1 MQWAER
7 RYPWQPWKREPS
19 QERPLTGT
27 VTLNEIQWRYL
38 PKRILTWENTYETT
52 KQGGRRGR
60 KNPQWFARRQKL
72 IRYDQQAKLQC
83 NATLA
88 KEHTRSPAIPRGLPR
103 RSRTGVGEDRW
114 PTCSSLNLL
123 KWFCPRE
130 KNSCLTGNRT
140 LRICDDR
147 VQCSIHWTILE
158 SKLSWVRYIP
168 IPLVKMT
175 WIECVLLSVYISCVC
190 LPAVWLTSVHLLST
204 IIVKI
209 VGRLLLF
216 SFFPLFFP
224 PPDPLLEELLN
235 CLCCNCNWMGEREI
249 FSKMKKCF
257 WTLKWTA
264 FNLYNFPN

>member
-7 RYPWQPWKREPS
+7 RYPWQPWKREPP

-114 PTCSSLNLL
+114 PTRSSLNLL
-123 KWFCPRE
+123 KWYFATWRKFMLDRESNPRP
-130 KNSCLTGNRT
+130 
-140 LRICDDR
+140 LRWPGAVLYPLNWRASYREFVI
-147 VQCSIHWTILE
+147 
-158 SKLSWVRYIP
+158 Y
-168 IPLVKMT
+168 PLVKIT
-175 WIECVLLSVYISCVC
+175 WIECVLLSVYTSCLC
-190 LPAVWLTSVHLLST
+190 LPRAHLLST

-249 FSKMKKCF
+249 FSKMKKFF

>member
-123 KWFCPRE
+123 KWYFATWKKFMLDRE
-130 KNSCLTGNRT
+130 SNPAHLRWPGAVLNPLNYSGEQAIVSSLYTHPIGENDMNWVCIVKCLYQ
-140 LRICDDR
+140 LC
-147 VQCSIHWTILE
+147 
-158 SKLSWVRYIP
+158 
-168 IPLVKMT
+168 
-175 WIECVLLSVYISCVC
+175 
-190 LPAVWLTSVHLLST
+190 LST
-204 IIVKI
+204 RCV
-209 VGRLLLF
+209 
-216 SFFPLFFP
+216 
-224 PPDPLLEELLN
+224 
-235 CLCCNCNWMGEREI
+235 
-249 FSKMKKCF
+249 
-257 WTLKWTA
+257 TH
-264 FNLYNFPN
+264 